1 MGVHVSPLRVLEVA
15 QVSGHL
21 PKLVEE
27 LLFGLKGPKK
37 SPRNSH
43 SEA

>member
-15 QVSGHL
+15 QVSGHF
-21 PKLVEE
+21 PKLVEK
-27 LLFGLKGPKK
+27 LLFGLKGPKT
-37 SPRNSH
+37 SPGDSH